1 MPPLATFERVDPHA
15 PHKPAV
21 PVAELAALEPGEPGA
36 ETLAWYPQC
45 TACGHP
51 WSPGLRPAAWLVA
64 LPERRSRKPVCQ
76 DCADPERARQAVQ
89 RRFLSGVEV
98 RVAGTA

>member
-1 MPPLATFERVDPHA
+1 MPLATFEAVDPQA

-21 PVAELAALEPGEPGA
+21 PVAELSPLEPGEPDA
-36 ETLAWYPQC
+36 NTLAWYPQC

-51 WSPGLRPAAWLVA
+51 WRPGLAPAAWLVLLRDRRR
-64 LPERRSRKPVCQ
+64 LPLCPG
-76 DCADPERARQAVQ
+76 CAGPERARQAIQ
-89 RRFLSGVEV
+89 RRFLSGVAV